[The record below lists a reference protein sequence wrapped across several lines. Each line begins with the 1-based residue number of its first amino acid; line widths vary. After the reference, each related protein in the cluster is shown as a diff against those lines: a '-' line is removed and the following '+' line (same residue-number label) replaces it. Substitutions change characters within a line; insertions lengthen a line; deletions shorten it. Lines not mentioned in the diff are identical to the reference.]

1 MKRLSFVIGIVA
13 FIGLE
18 PILHAQNSLAS
29 EFLKKKEAINLL
41 IKNQFLDEIN
51 NEFEFILTSDQNK
64 TDTVLLK
71 LVAVEGILNETKLI
85 KINKNNIL
93 EYKNKNILF
102 QRLVFYIPFENKE
115 ISATFNIGNECC
127 YSLNDFS
134 RILVK
139 SNCDYQLFLTSFDYR
154 GNILWCGKTLK
165 FNLN

>member
-1 MKRLSFVIGIVA
+1 MKKISFVIGIII

-29 EFLKKKEAINLL
+29 EFLKKKEAINIL
-41 IKNQFLDEIN
+41 IKNQFLDEID
-51 NEFEFILTSDQNK
+51 NEFEFILTSDQDK
-64 TDTVLLK
+64 TDTILLK

-85 KINKNNIL
+85 KINKDNIS
-93 EYKNKNILF
+93 EYRNKNILF

-139 SNCDYQLFLTSFDYR
+139 SNCDYQLFLTSSDYR